1 MGWKGQMRMSA
12 GSLALA
18 VVVGLLTIYSAVSA
32 VRLWSHPD
40 RADRI
45 LAAYAGL
52 PFGPRVRRGTVRGAW
67 PRTAILASVTGIAL
81 IGTAPTH
88 ADLVARKPNAVIAVI
103 LIALL
108 LIAGLL
114 QLSIILVN
122 RPRFIVPRY
131 MRAEPGVLFA
141 GDDEPK
147 GSGHVAT
154 RR

>member
-1 MGWKGQMRMSA
+1 MGRKGQMRMSA

-18 VVVGLLTIYSAVSA
+18 VVVGMLTVYSAASA
-32 VRLWSHPD
+32 VRLWSNPD

-45 LAAYAGL
+45 MAAYAVL

-67 PRTAILASVTGIAL
+67 PRTAILAAVSGIAL
-81 IGTAPTH
+81 VGAAPTH
-88 ADLVARKPNAVIAVI
+88 ADLVARKPNAVIVVI

-108 LIAGLL
+108 LVAGLL

-122 RPRFIVPRY
+122 RPRFLMPPY
-131 MRAEPGVLFA
+131 MRTEPGVLFA
-141 GDDEPK
+141 GDDQLK